1 MSTLVKKIHN
11 LLIGNGL
18 SSLSDEELIIL
29 FKEYFEQTNDFVRSS
44 IYWMVRSSDVED
56 LVQESYLKAWKSF
69 RLFDQK
75 SSFKTWIYRIAMNT
89 TYDYLRKSKEVNSQE
104 TIDSSSGIS
113 DDLSDKDLVTKSL
126 MELSIKHR
134 EVFILFYK
142 FDYKIDE
149 IADTLSVPSG
159 TVKSRL
165 NKARDVFKN
174 AIAIHGDGH
183 E

>member
-29 FKEYFEQTNDFVRSS
+29 FKDYFEQTNEFVRSS

-69 RLFDQK
+69 RSFDQR

-89 TYDYLRKSKEVNSQE
+89 TYDYIRKSKEVHSQE
-104 TIDSSSGIS
+104 VIDASSDTS
-113 DDLSDKDLVTKSL
+113 DNLSDKDLITKSL
-126 MELSIKHR
+126 LELTVKHR

-142 FDYKIDE
+142 FDYKVDE
-149 IADTLSVPSG
+149 IADMLSLPSG

-165 NKARDVFKN
+165 NKGRDVFKN
-174 AIAIHGDGH
+174 AIVTHGDGH